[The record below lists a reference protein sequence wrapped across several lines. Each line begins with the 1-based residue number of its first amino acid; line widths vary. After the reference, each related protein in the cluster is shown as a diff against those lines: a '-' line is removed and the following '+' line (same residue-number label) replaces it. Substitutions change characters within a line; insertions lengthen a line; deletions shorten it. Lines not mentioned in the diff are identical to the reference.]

1 MTKLLQWPVDGMPS
15 ATELVRPVVDAIR
28 RSHDVRFN
36 GTSAKYT
43 GYEIGESELA
53 TSFSPSELTV
63 RELRRGDES
72 PLFRLVLV
80 AFQLGI
86 EQGRRLERKEQGDWK
101 ELYFDIKEAKKRASG
116 KIRIGC
122 NSSRWRW

>member
-1 MTKLLQWPVDGMPS
+1 MIKLLQWPVDGMPS

-28 RSHDVRFN
+28 RSHGVRFN

-43 GYEIGESELA
+43 GYEIGEKELA
-53 TSFSPSELTV
+53 TSLSPSELTV
-63 RELRRGDES
+63 RELRRSDD

-86 EQGRRLERKEQGDWK
+86 EQGRRLERKDQGDWK
-101 ELYFDIKEAKKRASG
+101 ELYYSIKETKK
-116 KIRIGC
+116 
-122 NSSRWRW
+122 